1 MCAQPHSELS
11 RSWGRVGAR
20 KSFFQAQEGGKACS
34 ARYMQDVLGKA
45 QNTSFVSSRKIN
57 RASLSVTGDTAG
69 VDC

>member
-1 MCAQPHSELS
+1 M
-11 RSWGRVGAR
+11 GAR